1 MLVDMTKGW
10 PVKQSLLLLIVLL
23 PCSILLSTATL
34 PVSGQAVSPLVAAV
48 LPSSRSAL
56 VGAPVTAFVTVVN
69 AGSDTAP
76 GVGVFLR
83 TQIAAT
89 LTFQTTDPATNQ
101 PIGAPNAPVDLP
113 AGRSQ
118 TFVIALTP
126 SKAFPPVSVE
136 FDFSTGPDHVLT
148 ISGVNT
154 LSLSASTVPTP
165 DFVALA
171 ATSSNDGI
179 LDASISGAVATAFA
193 TLGTMQGVVLRH
205 RGAFAVAAVNVG
217 AAGVLTA
224 SARATGKASVALAVR
239 ETDPATGAIVGGNV
253 KPMAPGQTATFAVFA
268 LGESVP
274 FDPAINRIVVELLDD
289 SGVVRGSTSVALTTR
304 RGERIAEG
312 ADLFFNERFSGNGR
326 TCATCHRA
334 ENNFTLD
341 PAFIAQL
348 PPDDPLFVAETN
360 PALANLENSEMLRT
374 FALITENVDGFDKP
388 GVLRG
393 VPHTL
398 ALSTSV
404 QSLMGPHT
412 GWSGD
417 GAPGDGS
424 LRSFAT
430 GAVTQHFTRTLNRV
444 PGVDFRLPTEHELDA
459 LEAFQLSL
467 GRQSD
472 PALPLRLK
480 GVAAASGQAIFLNDV
495 GRCSRCHVNAGATA
509 DFGAGSLG
517 NENVDTGVENFPPQ
531 PPRPAG
537 IVIPPD
543 GGSGRDPRTSSTGFG
558 TGQFNIPPLVEAAD
572 TPPFFHNN
580 SVQTIEDAV
589 LFYNSPAFNT
599 SPGAV
604 LAGGPIGLDDNQ
616 VAQVAAFLRVINV
629 LENIRSANEMLGDA
643 QSLTTE
649 PALLTRLLTLAAKD
663 LGDAIRVLEDGNLH
677 PDAVSLLR
685 DAQTAVGQQLISF
698 ASPQI
703 AAARALLIEP

>member
-1 MLVDMTKGW
+1 MHCAMTKGW
-10 PVKQSLLLLIVLL
+10 DAKQSLPLLLVLL
-23 PCSILLSTATL
+23 GSAIFVSPAPP

-48 LPSSRSAL
+48 LPSSRSAQ
-56 VGAPVTAFVTVVN
+56 VGVPVTAFVTVVN
-69 AGSDTAP
+69 AGAETVQ

-83 TQIAAT
+83 TPIPAT
-89 LTFQTTDPATNQ
+89 LTFQTTDPGTNR
-101 PIGAPNAPVDLP
+101 PIGTANAPIDLAP
-113 AGRSQ
+113 GRSQ

-126 SKAFPPVSVE
+126 SAPFAPILVE
-136 FDFSTGPDHVLT
+136 FDFSPGPDHVST

-154 LSLSASTVPTP
+154 LLVSASTSPTP

-171 ATSSNDGI
+171 ATTSKDGI
-179 LDASISGAVATAFA
+179 LNASISGAVATAFA
-193 TLGTMQGVVLRH
+193 TLGTKQGVVLRH

-217 AAGVLTA
+217 SAGILTA
-224 SARATGKASVALAVR
+224 NARATGTAVVALAVQ
-239 ETDPATGAIVGGNV
+239 ETDPVTGVVVGGNV
-253 KPMAPGQTATFAVFA
+253 KAMTPGQTATFAVFA
-268 LGESVP
+268 LGQSVA
-274 FDPAINRIVVELLDD
+274 FDPANNRVVVEFLDENR
-289 SGVVRGSTSVALTTR
+289 VVRGSTSVAISTR
-304 RGERIAEG
+304 RGDLIAQG
-312 ADLFFNERFSGNGR
+312 ADLFFNERFGGNGR
-326 TCATCHRA
+326 TCSTCHPA

-348 PPDDPLFVAETN
+348 PADDPLFVFETN
-360 PALANLENSEMLRT
+360 PALANLENSQMLRK

-398 ALSTSV
+398 ALATSV
-404 QSLMGPHT
+404 QSVDGPHT

-424 LRSFAT
+424 LHSFPT
-430 GAVTQHFTRTLNRV
+430 GAVTQHFTLTLNRV
-444 PGVDFRLPTEHELDA
+444 PGIDFRLPTAQELDA

-472 PALPLRLK
+472 PVLPPPLK
-480 GVAAASGQAIFLNDV
+480 GVAAANGQALFLNDV

-509 DFGAGSLG
+509 NFGGGSLG
-517 NENVDTGVENFPPQ
+517 NDNLDTGVENFPPQ

-543 GGSGRDPRTSSTGFG
+543 GGSGRDPRPLFPGFG
-558 TGQFNIPPLVEAAD
+558 TGQFNIPPLVEAAN

-589 LFYNSPAFNT
+589 AFYTSPAFNN

-604 LAGGPIGLDDNQ
+604 LAGGTIVLDGNQ
-616 VAQVAAFLRVINV
+616 TLEIAAFLRVINV
-629 LENIRSANEMLGDA
+629 LETMRRATEMLGDA

-649 PALLTRLLTLAAKD
+649 PTLLARLLALAVKD
-663 LGDAIRVLEDGNLH
+663 LGDAIRVLEDGDLH
-677 PDAVSLLR
+677 ADAVGLLR
-685 DAQTAVGQQLISF
+685 DARTAAGQRLITS
-698 ASPQI
+698 ALPQI